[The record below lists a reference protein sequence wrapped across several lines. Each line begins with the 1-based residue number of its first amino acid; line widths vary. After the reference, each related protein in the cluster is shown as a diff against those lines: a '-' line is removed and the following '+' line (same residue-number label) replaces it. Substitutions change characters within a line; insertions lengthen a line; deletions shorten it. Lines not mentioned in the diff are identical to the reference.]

1 MNNYKYI
8 YEFEAKVEKEVTKVE
23 KKEENGA
30 ITTVETKVKESVPVF
45 FAFKKPSRAER
56 EDAEEYRARKWGEF
70 VKKGIMPEAIL
81 LKSYANYGGI
91 LDEEQKKYYIKIRAS
106 YAEKLERL
114 QLAKISKDEEKS
126 IELMSESLRLRDE
139 IIEFE
144 RNQSAFFENTAEAKS
159 RNKLI
164 EYLILKLTYFKSSS
178 DKQYEP
184 YFKGE
189 EVDEKLKFLE
199 NLEDSK
205 DELILKVW
213 GQLLFISS
221 LYVSLGGDLKK
232 EDIEEFIGK
241 EEAADSADV
250 KST

>member
-8 YEFEAKVEKEVTKVE
+8 YEFDVKIEKDVNKVE
-23 KKEENGA
+23 KKEEGGA
-30 ITTVETKVKESVPVF
+30 VTTIETKVKEFVPVF

-56 EDAEEYRARKWGEF
+56 EDAEEYRAKKWGEF

-91 LDEEQKKYYIKIRAS
+91 LDEAQKKYYIKVRAD
-106 YAEKLERL
+106 YAETLEKM
-114 QLAKISKDEEKS
+114 QLAKINKDEDKA
-126 IELMSESLRLRDE
+126 IQLMAESLGLRDE
-139 IIEFE
+139 IVEFE
-144 RNQSAFFENTAEAKS
+144 RNQSSFFENTAEAKS

-164 EYLILKLTYFKSSS
+164 EYLILKLTYFKEKSGEEY
-178 DKQYEP
+178 KQ

-189 EVDEKLKFLE
+189 EVDDKLKFLE

-205 DELILKVW
+205 DEIILKVW
-213 GQLLFISS
+213 SQLLFISS

-232 EDIEEFIGK
+232 EDVEEFVGK
-241 EEAADSADV
+241 EQPASVDV